1 MILVTGFESY
11 GRRAANPAEMVA
23 QALDGTR
30 IGGVAVRGVT
40 LPVDYAAIRESV
52 PRMLDELRPR
62 AVVSLGLWPGEAM
75 IRLERVALNH
85 AAFEIA
91 DNTGLLLEETIDPEA
106 PAAFMTTLP
115 VEKICA
121 GLRKRGIPSRI
132 SETAGTFLCNALMFT
147 VMEHCQRAESEAA
160 CGFIHLPYL
169 PEQVAQLLDDLAAEG
184 QLELHQRADLASMA
198 PEMMV
203 EAVRFAIAASLEGVA
218 Q

>member
-11 GRRAANPAEMVA
+11 GGRAVNPAEMVA
-23 QALDGTR
+23 RALDGSR
-30 IGGVAVRGVT
+30 IGGAEVKGVT
-40 LPVDYAAIRESV
+40 LPVDYAAMRESV
-52 PRMLDELRPR
+52 PRLLDELRPR

-106 PAAFMTTLP
+106 PAAFRATLP

-147 VMEHCQRAESEAA
+147 VIERCHRAGGETA

-198 PEMMV
+198 PEMMI
-203 EAVRFAIAASLEGVA
+203 EAVRFAIAATLDGMG